1 MDIKVIQEIVEEDG
15 IVFLTYGGFLSQT
28 LIAGMTE
35 ALENEAEIGE
45 LNKGIANNIFT
56 IFIELS
62 QNMMNYSKT
71 KFQDCVDLKSQG
83 LIVVGRNSNGSYYLH
98 SQNIIDRQDRDK
110 IEPIM
115 SWMKQYFISPQEKTT
130 IELEIIYFNSSS
142 SKLFFDFFDL
152 IEENRDKSDIEIRW
166 IYDQEN
172 ESALEAGEDFK
183 EDFES
188 LNFNLFSK

>member
-1 MDIKVIQEIVEEDG
+1 MNIKVIQDIVEEDG

-98 SQNIIDRQDRDK
+98 SQNIIDKQDREK
-110 IEPIM
+110 IEPVLQKIKTLNKDEL
-115 SWMKQYFISPQEKTT
+115 KQAYR
-130 IELEIIYFNSSS
+130 ELRRSGKNTHGKGGGIGFYEIAKRCDAI
-142 SKLFFDFFDL
+142 
-152 IEENRDKSDIEIRW
+152 
-166 IYDQEN
+166 
-172 ESALEAGEDFK
+172 
-183 EDFES
+183 DFEFKS
-188 LNFNLFSK
+188 INDDKYYFHFQVEVLNKQ